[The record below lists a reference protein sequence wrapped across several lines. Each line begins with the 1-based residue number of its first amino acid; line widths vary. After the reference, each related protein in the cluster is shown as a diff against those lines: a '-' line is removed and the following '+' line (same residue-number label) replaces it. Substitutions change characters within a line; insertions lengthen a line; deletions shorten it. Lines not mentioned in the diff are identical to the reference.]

1 MAGSFVTLGRAFL
14 VMAVGLLTACS
25 SPTVSD
31 ADPTADFS
39 SYQTYAFLSDVA
51 TDKAAY
57 ETLERAH
64 LKAAVGRELN
74 ARGYRQD
81 NTQPDLLVNFG
92 ASRFSGGL
100 NLAATLLGKPGKIEV
115 QGYMVQDLYDQGRL
129 NEIHDYCRCDVLDTY
144 FVFLRCSV
152 LTGDLP
158 LDQEQQLV
166 AQTKQWLADQAE
178 ASAAY
183 RLYLEKW
190 GDWSNPWEVG
200 ED

>member
-1 MAGSFVTLGRAFL
+1 MAGSFVNLGRVFL
-14 VMAVGLLTACS
+14 MTAVGLLTACS

-81 NTQPDLLVNFG
+81 NTQPDLLVNF
-92 ASRFSGGL
+92 AIETQEKVQSRTVPTGGYGIGYDPFYDVYTTGWGMSHTTRIDQYTEGTL
-100 NLAATLLGKPGKIEV
+100 EIDLIDVDDRKMIWQGRTKGRLTQKDMQNYKATLDEAVTDI
-115 QGYMVQDLYDQGRL
+115 
-129 NEIHDYCRCDVLDTY
+129 
-144 FVFLRCSV
+144 F
-152 LTGDLP
+152 
-158 LDQEQQLV
+158 EQFP
-166 AQTKQWLADQAE
+166 T
-178 ASAAY
+178 
-183 RLYLEKW
+183 
-190 GDWSNPWEVG
+190 PP
-200 ED
+200 